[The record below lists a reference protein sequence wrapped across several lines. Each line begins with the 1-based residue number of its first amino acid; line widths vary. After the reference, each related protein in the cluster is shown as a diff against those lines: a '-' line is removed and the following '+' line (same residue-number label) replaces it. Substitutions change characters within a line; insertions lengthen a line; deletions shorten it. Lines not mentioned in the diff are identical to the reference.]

1 MDRLTEAINEMN
13 NMFLRAK
20 TPSGVAEGIKELND
34 ANRAVLVAMRQ
45 KYGSVF
51 LVTINGGAG
60 VRKCNHSEKAE
71 NFCCDFCLPVYDEK
85 LAELIRAW
93 NSKMNPSVLT
103 ALYTRLKELDAV
115 MLIWS

>member
-1 MDRLTEAINEMN
+1 MDKLTDAINEMN

-34 ANRAVLVAMRQ
+34 ANRSVLMAMKQ

-51 LVTINGGAG
+51 LVTVNGVEG
-60 VRKCNHSEKAE
+60 VRKCNYPEKAE
-71 NFCCDFCLPVYDEK
+71 NFCCDFCLPAYDEK
-85 LAELIRAW
+85 LAELVRAW
-93 NSKMNPSVLT
+93 NDKMNPSVLT
-103 ALYTRLKELDAV
+103 ALYSRLKELDAV